1 MASKTSSSSFDQTLS
16 GISAGLDPV
25 NDFGTAV
32 FADSLGLDD
41 DLLFPPNWDEDTPPY
56 DGGLYS
62 TPLNWDPPM
71 PKQEDLPLQNIGP
84 TYTGMNQN
92 GGLTAAQQEKLRDI
106 AMPPHLQ
113 YHSQHSPNST
123 TSKSNSVSSPESQ
136 DNRRKRKSSAEVDD
150 EDDEDSPGQHPPVKK
165 TAHNM
170 IEKRYRN
177 NINDKIGEL
186 RDSVPSLRIMQKSA
200 RGEDTADDREGL
212 QGLTPAH
219 KLNKATILAKAT
231 EYIKHLEKRNSRLQD
246 ENNQMKTRISAFE
259 KLFVSGSMGFGP
271 IQQPMNPYQYAQDFN
286 TPGPSPSSD
295 QEAFAVP
302 TQYLNQNRQPIGP
315 NAWNG
320 GYFGKL
326 MVGSLAGLMIMQGF
340 SEAEQESDT
349 PGARGLMALP
359 TQLLQT
365 LSRGV
370 HSALEV
376 NFQGYHLAASQT
388 VHYLQCSLA
397 LGLLLYI
404 FLPSLFRPKPNS
416 KDSKSAKLR
425 RPHLHLPLP
434 YKLRDKLG
442 LPRFKPFGSQDII
455 SFLEAAALCMKV
467 GKYTCRNV
475 VGPSL
480 YSFLTGATEEQEVA
494 RIKAWSI
501 ALDAQLTGGDVE
513 VSKSRL
519 TLTLLASGTLPE
531 TPARLM
537 LKALHIRVL
546 LWELNSNGFTG
557 SNIVRNFAQEMARRK
572 WNEAKQMQQ
581 LLSQSKE
588 QHDEL
593 PEYLATLL
601 EQKCDDVL
609 VDAVIQRAYNLAWN
623 LPTTNNTNV
632 NCGMDRVVDDFAIRS
647 PLDAVAAWWSS
658 LTLHKALATSLEAED
673 GDIESYKTVVDEI
686 KIAIQTAPPGSGAQ
700 IRALAARAVLV
711 KEQRGHSIA
720 IALKAVGAGQQ
731 MMPAASNVNIK
742 TSISNLPD
750 IQSSVHCAMALAYLE
765 RFPMPA
771 HPENAVRIIDS
782 IVSNNLTLLGYT
794 SLCKLLEKMLEHTS
808 ISSTC
813 ALSLEKFAANL
824 RIWIGGSDGEKSG
837 LDTEFRNEMVEKFKT
852 IIAEAVGMENDAGYG
867 SMSDDDDNTDS
878 YSCSE
883 VEEHIGSGADKDRDR
898 VIGTADIGLELE
910 GKRKKKVVVVGLGMV
925 GIAFIE
931 KLMKLDAKTREY
943 DIVVIGE
950 ESHLA
955 YNRVGLTSFFQHRRV
970 EDLYLNPESWYA
982 DVPPGSLSY
991 HLNTKVVDIE
1001 HAVKRVV
1008 LCFG

>member
-1 MASKTSSSSFDQTLS
+1 MASKHSNSSFDQTLS
-16 GISAGLDPV
+16 GISAGIDSV

-41 DLLFPPNWDEDTPPY
+41 DPLFPPNWDEDTPPY
-56 DGGLYS
+56 DGLYS

-71 PKQEDLPLQNIGP
+71 PIKQEELPLQNLGP
-84 TYTGMNQN
+84 TYTNMNQN

-123 TSKSNSVSSPESQ
+123 TSKSHSVSSPESQ
-136 DNRRKRKSSAEVDD
+136 DNHRKRKSSAEAED

-246 ENNQMKTRISAFE
+246 ENNQMKTRINAFE

-295 QEAFAVP
+295 QGMIPVPDDMRRLHGQMSQEAFAVP

-326 MVGSLAGLMIMQGF
+326 MVGSLAGLVIMQGF
-340 SEAEQESDT
+340 SEAEQEADA

-359 TQLLQT
+359 TQFLRV

-376 NFQGYHLAASQT
+376 DFQGYHLAASQT
-388 VHYLQCSLA
+388 VHYLQCFLA

-404 FLPSLFRPKPNS
+404 FLPSLFRPKPNP
-416 KDSKSAKLR
+416 KDSKSAHLAAAPSLASSIQVR
-425 RPHLHLPLP
+425 RQAWLTAIQTVWV
-434 YKLRDKLG
+434 
-442 LPRFKPFGSQDII
+442 PRHNF
-455 SFLEAAALCMKV
+455 FLEAAALCMKV
-467 GKYTCRNV
+467 GKFTCRNI

-480 YSFLTGATEEQEVA
+480 YSFLTGTTEEHEVA

-519 TLTLLASGTLPE
+519 TLTLLASGTLPD

-557 SNIVRNFAQEMARRK
+557 SNIIRKVAQEMARWK

-581 LLSQSKE
+581 ILSQSKE

-593 PEYLATLL
+593 PEHLATLL
-601 EQKCDDVL
+601 ERKCDDVL
-609 VDAVIQRAYNLAWN
+609 VDAVVQRAYNLAWN

-658 LTLHKALATSLEAED
+658 LTLHKALAKSLEAKED
-673 GDIESYKTVVDEI
+673 IASYKTVVDEI
-686 KIAIQTAPPGSGAQ
+686 QIAIQTAPPGSGAQ
-700 IRALAARAVLV
+700 IRALVARAVLV
-711 KEQRGHSIA
+711 KEKRGQSIA

-731 MMPAASNVNIK
+731 KMPAASNVNIK
-742 TSISNLPD
+742 TSIASLPD
-750 IQSSVHCAMALAYLE
+750 IQSSIHCAMALAYLE

-771 HPENAVRIIDS
+771 HPENAIRIIDS
-782 IVSNNLTLLGYT
+782 ISPTNLTLLGFT
-794 SLCKLLEKMLEHTS
+794 SLFKLLEKMHEHTS
-808 ISSTC
+808 IASTC
-813 ALSLEKFAANL
+813 AVSLERFAGNL
-824 RIWIGGSDGEKSG
+824 RIWIGGSDGDKSG
-837 LDTEFRNEMVEKFKT
+837 LETGLKQEMVDQCKM
-852 IIAEAVGMENDAGYG
+852 IIAEVVGMENDAGYG
-867 SMSDDDDNTDS
+867 SMSDDD
-878 YSCSE
+878 SE
-883 VEEHIGSGADKDRDR
+883 G
-898 VIGTADIGLELE
+898 
-910 GKRKKKVVVVGLGMV
+910 
-925 GIAFIE
+925 
-931 KLMKLDAKTREY
+931 
-943 DIVVIGE
+943 
-950 ESHLA
+950 
-955 YNRVGLTSFFQHRRV
+955 
-970 EDLYLNPESWYA
+970 
-982 DVPPGSLSY
+982 
-991 HLNTKVVDIE
+991 
-1001 HAVKRVV
+1001 
-1008 LCFG
+1008 C